1 MVNILFNGDFHL
13 TNASTLEEYYEL
25 LECRTIDYID
35 ITDTLGAYVD
45 DEGLLVDV
53 PKFKLLFLDKDNEVY
68 RAIAGNILF
77 VNHNEEGETIDLT
90 DVQIKEI
97 INLPVSYG
105 RLIIKE
111 A

>member
-1 MVNILFNGDFHL
+1 MVNILFNGEFIL
-13 TNASTLEEYYEL
+13 TNASTLDDYYDL
-25 LECRTIDYID
+25 IECRTIDYID
-35 ITDTLGAYVD
+35 ITDTIGAYVD

-77 VNHNEEGETIDLT
+77 VNHNEEGETVDLT
-90 DVQIKEI
+90 DEQVKEI
-97 INLPVSYG
+97 LSLPTSNG
-105 RLIIKE
+105 RIIIKE